1 MFEWFTSIL
10 AHWHFIFINGAID
23 YLADNFTN
31 PLITRTLGGMGAYV
45 ANGLTFTAKQE
56 ARATSYFQGLGGT
69 VSSMWGGGSTQK
81 SGVAM

>member
-1 MFEWFTSIL
+1 MFEWVTNIL

-31 PLITRTLGGMGAYV
+31 PLIVRTLGNMGGYV

-56 ARATSYFQGLGGT
+56 ARGTSYFQAMGG
-69 VSSMWGGGSTQK
+69 SIGSMWGGGSTAK